1 MLYKKIVFTTIAAAI
16 GGVTL
21 YFTANS
27 TEPLTES
34 AITED
39 TISPE
44 ESAIVGPTNM
54 ENVDHESTYAE
65 RISRKSSVKVYHT
78 DFRGFGSGSYI
89 KIKNRYF
96 VLTAAHVVRDRP
108 VMMIMGRDE
117 ILPAKVIYSNDAS
130 DIAFLEVERMHSR
143 IPVKLRLNHSPHIS
157 DNVAYTGFPN
167 GTDLLTITGRVS
179 GFRGQWL
186 VVQGYTWMGASGSGV
201 FDSQGRL
208 VGVVS
213 MVEVGQFHGPQIIED
228 VVYVAKLSKEDI
240 ENFRGLISKN

>member
-1 MLYKKIVFTTIAAAI
+1 MLSKKIVFTTIAAII
-16 GGVTL
+16 GSVTL
-21 YFTANS
+21 YFTTNS
-27 TEPLTES
+27 ADPVVES
-34 AITED
+34 TQPKVV
-39 TISPE
+39 SPE
-44 ESAIVGPTNM
+44 EAIAASPPNM

-65 RISRKSSVKVYHT
+65 RLSRKSSVKVYHT

-89 KIKNRYF
+89 KIKDRYF
-96 VLTAAHVVRDRP
+96 ILTAAHVVRDEP

-117 ILPAKVIYSNDAS
+117 VLPARVIYSNDAS
-130 DIAFLEVERMHSR
+130 DIAFLEVERMYSR
-143 IPVKLRLNHSPHIS
+143 TPIKLRLNYDPHVS
-157 DNVAYTGFPN
+157 DSVAYTGFPN

-201 FDSQGRL
+201 FDARGRL

-228 VVYVAKLSKEDI
+228 VVYVAKLSNEDI
-240 ENFRGLISKN
+240 SNFRGLINKN